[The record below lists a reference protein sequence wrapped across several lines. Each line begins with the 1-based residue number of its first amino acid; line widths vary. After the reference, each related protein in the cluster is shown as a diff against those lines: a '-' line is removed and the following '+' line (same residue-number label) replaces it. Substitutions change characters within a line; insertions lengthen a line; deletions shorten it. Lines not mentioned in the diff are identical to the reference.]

1 MKRTIVGKDF
11 IKWHPHIKD
20 DSTNLSYA
28 RLANQL
34 IKIIEGHIA
43 DKSPE
48 KIVEIACTIALYMED
63 IVGELGIWQSFI
75 TLHKQLYGRYLPF
88 FEVNEETYFINEPN
102 IEDIQFLVWKTLSAD
117 PTHIVHPVNPY
128 IYELSKDLFDY
139 CEERFELLPINEALQ
154 NYLQQGDFMDDFT
167 SMRFTLQWL
176 TLRCY
181 LTNSLHTMEQF
192 EALQDQY
199 VKTFYSDDAK
209 LGKYM
214 AECTLAF
221 SQKVG
226 PLALTPC
233 EWLTKILQLHGLEE
247 KIQLLNEIK
256 FRDIQCYKIIA
267 EEAQGIHFLSYQKE
281 ELFVGYQE
289 LNLLPGALYGV
300 GTVLMSLVY
309 YQGKWELNG
318 IMSQMPNEELFNSFG
333 ELMQKTAPQ
342 KSKTLGIPHYK
353 ELMKLSGGS
362 PLLYFKNAQAYYDF
376 LKNDLKLKLIDDHA
390 KPFTTLRG
398 PLLAFAPH
406 EDGELMALPDAAKF
420 ICDARNPYYNDKA
433 QLTHLWTFFIFE
445 APQPLLRYLFEHNM
459 LPNICFPYLEGD
471 ATLAHQLVAENWD
484 FLARF
489 LKGNDYEA

>member
-20 DSTNLSYA
+20 DSTNISYA
-28 RLANQL
+28 RFANQL

-128 IYELSKDLFDY
+128 IDELSKDLFDY
-139 CEERFELLPINEALQ
+139 CEEHFELLPINETLQ
-154 NYLQQGDFMDDFT
+154 NYLQQGDFMDDFA
-167 SMRFTLQWL
+167 SMRSTLQWL
-176 TLRCY
+176 TLHCY
-181 LTNSLHTMEQF
+181 LTDSLHTKEQF
-192 EALQDQY
+192 EALRDQY
-199 VKTFYSDDAK
+199 TKTFYSDDAK

-247 KIQLLNEIK
+247 KSRLLNEIK

-289 LNLLPGALYGV
+289 LNLQPGALHGV

-376 LKNDLKLKLIDDHA
+376 LKM
-390 KPFTTLRG
+390 TLS
-398 PLLAFAPH
+398 
-406 EDGELMALPDAAKF
+406 
-420 ICDARNPYYNDKA
+420 
-433 QLTHLWTFFIFE
+433 
-445 APQPLLRYLFEHNM
+445 
-459 LPNICFPYLEGD
+459 
-471 ATLAHQLVAENWD
+471 
-484 FLARF
+484 
-489 LKGNDYEA
+489 